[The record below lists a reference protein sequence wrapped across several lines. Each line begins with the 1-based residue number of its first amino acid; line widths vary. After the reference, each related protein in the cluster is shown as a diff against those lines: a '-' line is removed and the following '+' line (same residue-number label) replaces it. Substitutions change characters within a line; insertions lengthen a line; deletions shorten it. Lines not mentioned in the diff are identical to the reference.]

1 MSSGFRTF
9 NPTQNAWNE
18 EVYIR
23 TSPEELD
30 TKLNLLSEAQSE
42 FGRLTVIRRADFL
55 QAIHRSLS
63 KCKEEIKSFYLKES
77 GLSSNRF
84 ETEWQRTLDTIE
96 IFEQQLR
103 DESFQKPKS
112 QTFPADSVSIQK
124 VTFPIGPVLVLGSS
138 NFPLAYST
146 AGGDTISALAA
157 GCCVVVKAHPMHA
170 GTSAIVAS
178 CIIEARKEM
187 NLPEGTFIHVLDDG
201 IELAQQLCSD
211 ERIQAVGFTGSF
223 KGGKALMDIAYA
235 RKNPIPVFAEMG
247 SANPV
252 IILEDFNLEKCTS
265 TAEKLANS
273 ICTDA
278 GQFCTKPG
286 ILFIPKGEVGNSF
299 TESLKSFVAKT
310 EIVPMLHP
318 DIHRNFEKRKS
329 EVAAI
334 PEVKFTSSSQE
345 QKGIEGKWTIAET
358 SLNNFLQYPTLHEEV
373 FGPFSLIVTYRDA
386 EELKKG
392 ISILSGQL
400 TGSIFFEKQSDLMEE
415 CMQILAQKVGR
426 MILNDVPTGV
436 RVVEAMHHGGP
447 FPASSDVRFTAV
459 GQDSIFRFQKY
470 VSIQQ
475 KNRT

>member
-1 MSSGFRTF
+1 MLSGFRTF
-9 NPTQNAWNE
+9 NPCQNDWNE
-18 EVYIR
+18 EVYTP

-30 TKLNLLSEAQSE
+30 RKLNLLSEAQSQ
-42 FGRLTVIRRADFL
+42 FGKLTNTRRADFL

-63 KCKEEIKSFYLKES
+63 KSKDQIKWYYLKES

-84 ETEWQRTLDTIE
+84 EAEWKRTLDTIE
-96 IFEQQLR
+96 IFEKHLR

-112 QTFPADSVSIQK
+112 QTFSTDSVSIQK

-170 GTSAIVAS
+170 GTSTIVAN
-178 CIIEARKEM
+178 CLMEARNEM
-187 NLPEGTFIHVLDDG
+187 NLPEGTFSHVLDDG
-201 IELAQQLCSD
+201 IELAQQLCSN
-211 ERIQAVGFTGSF
+211 EHIQAVGFTGSF
-223 KGGKALMDIAYA
+223 KGGKALMDIANA

-252 IILEDFNLEKCTS
+252 IILEDLNLEKCMS

-286 ILFIPKGEVGNSF
+286 ILFVPKGEMGISF
-299 TESLKSFVAKT
+299 AEDLKSFVAKT

-329 EVAAI
+329 EIAAI
-334 PEVKFTSSSQE
+334 TEVKFTNSIKE

-358 SLNNFLQYPTLHEEV
+358 TLSNFLNNPTLHEEV

-392 ISILSGQL
+392 ISILTGQL
-400 TGSIFFEKQSDLMEE
+400 TGSIFFEKHSVLVED
-415 CMQILAQKVGR
+415 CMHMLAQKVGR

-459 GQDSIFRFQKY
+459 GPDSLFRFQKY